1 MLSLGRCTDN
11 IDLVKSLRRVSLSLS
26 NLQANRFTVQHSL
39 NILCKCQ
46 ASGVR
51 RLNTTSRLPEQNLLS
66 QRRLVPH

>member
-39 NILCKCQ
+39 NILCK
-46 ASGVR
+46 
-51 RLNTTSRLPEQNLLS
+51 
-66 QRRLVPH
+66 